1 MPTPMLPQ
9 SHFPDVTHHNSAMFN
24 LSSLQTFFSRRD
36 WPINKYLL
44 SIYTVPTTV
53 AGAEETAGNKTD

>member
-24 LSSLQTFFSRRD
+24 LSSLQTFFSRHVID
-36 WPINKYLL
+36 QSTN
-44 SIYTVPTTV
+44 IYWASTLCQPQ
-53 AGAEETAGNKTD
+53 